1 MVIVWSMACFCACEK
16 SEEVLEPE
24 SILQTESFEM
34 ESELKPEPKVLKDVQ
49 EESQEE
55 SQEEIPETTDE
66 ISLEE
71 FQAIVD
77 AMMAEA
83 QKERVEETSS
93 FFDRTK
99 AEKAFEKVNE
109 TRRANGVAALAW
121 EESLYDLACTRAE
134 EIVTKFSHERLD
146 GSYVGD
152 VMIRQMGALGCGEN
166 IASNYQSVTNLVN
179 GWMNSDGHRENLLNT
194 EFYAGAIA
202 CYCHNGTCYWVNLFW
217 Q

>member
-1 MVIVWSMACFCACEK
+1 MKNFINHKWIICAITIALAMVCFCACTKTKIED
-16 SEEVLEPE
+16 
-24 SILQTESFEM
+24 
-34 ESELKPEPKVLKDVQ
+34 EPKEVPTRQ
-49 EESQEE
+49 EEPAIKEPQITEVPQSPSLTENEREE
-55 SQEEIPETTDE
+55 QKEEQIT
-66 ISLEE
+66 LEQ

-77 AMMAEA
+77 AMMAE
-83 QKERVEETSS
+83 ESS

-99 AEKAFEKVNE
+99 AEEAFKKVNE

-152 VMIRQMGALGCGEN
+152 VIIRQMGALGCGEN

-194 EFYAGAIA
+194 GFYAGAVA
-202 CYCHNGTCYWVNLFW
+202 CYCHNGTYYWVNLFL